1 MGRPVSTAD
10 LEWAEHRDAA
20 RHAPDPEPLDPSDA
34 DVDPVTVTAE
44 QVAEYVA
51 ALNAHVAAMR
61 EAS

>member
-1 MGRPVSTAD
+1 MSAYSYERD
-10 LEWAEHRDAA
+10 EWNRAHDWRSETD
-20 RHAPDPEPLDPSDA
+20 LDPSDA
-34 DVDPVTVTAE
+34 DVDPVAVTAE